1 MTVTAPLYVNLY
13 YITDCLVSLVF
24 SGVVHSLQACVMVIA
39 TFPLSTAVEKEVNMI
54 IACLKLK
61 YILYIKKE

>member
-1 MTVTAPLYVNLY
+1 MLTSVY

-54 IACLKLK
+54 IELSKTK
-61 YILYIKKE
+61 V